1 MDRFGYLVAAPV
13 TMQRASKHHTCAFA
27 PEMEADDIIWHL
39 SDFDISEPI
48 SRGSPGESSSA
59 SMPSGGTEDTIEIL
73 PARIFAAELW
83 AGAVVEQ

>member
-48 SRGSPGESSSA
+48 SRGSPGE
-59 SMPSGGTEDTIEIL
+59 
-73 PARIFAAELW
+73 
-83 AGAVVEQ
+83 